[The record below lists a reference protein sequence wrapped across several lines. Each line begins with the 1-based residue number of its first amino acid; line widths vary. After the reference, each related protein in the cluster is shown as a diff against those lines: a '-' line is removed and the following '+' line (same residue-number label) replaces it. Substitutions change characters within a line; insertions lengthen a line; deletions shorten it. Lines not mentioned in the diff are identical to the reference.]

1 MIPMF
6 HADFQD
12 LVNDERIHRVL
23 FLILI
28 GTYVYSEAK
37 SWWNSLLRPLYV
49 KITSTL
55 SDYRSGKFYKPW
67 GPTTP
72 IVIVST
78 KKQIAELSEAPC
90 LSQRAVYADMFGFKH
105 TMNKLEHNTSNNK
118 VIRTRLYS
126 RLLQV
131 NGPVHLDGLYPHL
144 LNRFDINLERELRGG
159 RVLNGESRIL
169 DIPEVSIIL
178 TWKLGGISLPIA
190 QTARRLV
197 SNLMGLM
204 FFGEALSSDEE
215 FSSALLRY
223 PQDMVKCMAAFQVA
237 PSLVHAVL
245 TNRGEAM
252 HLIQKR
258 LFQCIQSGLSNQSEG
273 DKIQR
278 HTILYNIIALTS
290 GSEYWNADLLSQS
303 LLGIW
308 FAASHQPWMNLH
320 FVILELCARKEWQSK
335 LRQEIEQ
342 HVPLDYKDLEQ
353 LPLLDGF
360 IKETVRCNPLDTLA
374 IRRKAL
380 EPYTFSDG
388 SLSVPSGATV
398 CVSSYDLMH
407 NPQTYPD
414 PNAFNPS
421 RYLPKE
427 PNSQQLKFTEVSEA
441 YPIWGYGS
449 LACPGRFQASLAMK
463 LVISQLLLKYDLS
476 LENKN
481 ARTKWSWETFAMPY
495 KSTRVILKEHGL

>member
-1 MIPMF
+1 MFPML
-6 HADFQD
+6 HADFRD
-12 LVNDERIHRVL
+12 LVNDERLHRVL
-23 FLILI
+23 FLFLI
-28 GTYVYSEAK
+28 GTYVYTEAK
-37 SWWNSLLRPLYV
+37 SWWHILLRPLYV

-55 SDYRSGKFYKPW
+55 SDHRSGKYYKPW

-131 NGPVHLDGLYPHL
+131 NGPVHLDALYPYL
-144 LNRFDINLERELRGG
+144 LNQLDISLERELRGG
-159 RVLNGESRIL
+159 RVFN
-169 DIPEVSIIL
+169 
-178 TWKLGGISLPIA
+178 GGISLPIA

-197 SNLMGLM
+197 SKLMSLM
-204 FFGEALSSDEE
+204 FFGEALSLDEE

-237 PSLVHAVL
+237 PSVIHAAL

-258 LFQCIQSGLSNQSEG
+258 LFQCIGSGLSNQSDV

-290 GSEYWNADLLSQS
+290 SSEYWNADLLSQS

-320 FVILELCARKEWQSK
+320 FVILELCARKEWQTK
-335 LRQEIEQ
+335 LRQELEQ
-342 HVPLDYKDLEQ
+342 HVPLDYKNLEQ

-388 SLSVPSGATV
+388 SLSIPSGATV
-398 CVSSYDLMH
+398 CVSAYDLMH

-414 PNAFNPS
+414 PTAFNPS

-427 PNSQQLKFTEVSEA
+427 PNSQQRKFTEVSET

-449 LACPGRFQASLAMK
+449 LACPGRFHASLAMK
-463 LVISQLLLKYDLS
+463 MVISQLLSKYDLS
-476 LENKN
+476 LENEN
-481 ARTKWSWETFAMPY
+481 ARTRWSWETFAMPY
-495 KSTRVILKEHGL
+495 QNTRVILKEHGL